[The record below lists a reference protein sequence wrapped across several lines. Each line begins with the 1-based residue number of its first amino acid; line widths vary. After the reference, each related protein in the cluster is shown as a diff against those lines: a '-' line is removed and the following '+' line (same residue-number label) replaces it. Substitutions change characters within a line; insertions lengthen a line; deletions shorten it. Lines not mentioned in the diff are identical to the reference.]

1 MAEID
6 LFKAEGEAGFD
17 EGWVEGSVGVEGG
30 ITAGLHARICHGI
43 DLGVDI
49 GAAAEAEARL
59 RLLVLGA
66 RANVGAMARAGVR
79 GQVTLDPNVFERFG
93 LTARVEAAA
102 EAAARARLEISLEA
116 EYVADLAAQQLNGL
130 ALELFLAFLREIRV
144 GGGVMGK
151 IAYSAMARGH
161 IQVAGSFKEDEGF
174 TIGGGYSVGLKG
186 GTGMDYFI
194 NLGFENP
201 RRFFGTAVDLIV
213 DEITSGLRDEL
224 PDGSDFAI
232 EIFRFITP
240 AALFAAYEVG
250 QTSLASGMTDPQKL
264 VRTFMQVM
272 AEELQRYLIDKAAE
286 FSSQMV
292 AGLTEEALFRL
303 AGRELTGVERQS
315 LEDVSQQLIAVLQDG
330 RIQAEDLDEIILFS
344 TTLAQLVSP
353 QMVQRYRR
361 PLAILWTAVTAGIA
375 LRDVG
380 QLMASGEISIGGVG
394 AGGRAFIRE
403 MPPVAS
409 MPSVVVQEYMLEVAD
424 FDGMQLTFDHAVDY
438 LVNIGIGPIMSEQA
452 PEIKALLDQ
461 LHRTTGISPGNIIT
475 FGLQGAIGGSLNQTE
490 LFQEL
495 TDFVRNCVDEVLRTY
510 VFAAFDRAAGGN
522 EDARLYMDE
531 VARPSVE
538 LLVSFL
544 FEQLDRSLEN
554 PSLIGSAEYLAN
566 LQGGLSALL
575 YKIVARNLVV
585 LEQIAAD
592 KVREQAV
599 NAFSVL
605 EQEVRSDQSAVL
617 MQTSLEHIDEVLAQL
632 SRYVPAAPTETGLTE
647 EQVAAIQT
655 FVADMLSMAQE
666 FFSHEIF
673 TDSRWNRRRQ
683 ALLALLLSLDKDF
696 DWSSGDLIQEAV
708 DTIQSCLFVP
718 DEQAIQDILDVNLEI
733 LSDQLAVALRRVP
746 AALNPL
752 ILALMTPRLEEMS
765 ALAEQAVQFFNSLLN
780 AAEAA
785 LEALQEAIEEAGE
798 LAADAADAV
807 VTAIDNAVDDLSSL
821 GNQAVRTALVATGK
835 NNLRTL
841 GAPDN
846 VVDGFGT
853 VLTGIA
859 GLISPLIDAALEQIR
874 TADFIQEALDQAV
887 AGFTPAELL
896 MAHSVQGLQPQASN
910 AFGTAFRQKTADL
923 FIPTDGSEPNPL
935 FTVET
940 FGFKALSPTD
950 FAATTAQQV
959 MNLLSVDK
967 LLSPRLKQAIQEA
980 VKASRLA
987 QKSSKESE
995 KQNATANYQAVKGRA
1010 GTSLEIYSPAP
1021 LEDHTDRIF
1030 AYGPQVPLS
1039 IRIRKAGRNWAS
1051 NEQGRRI
1058 QLSCNGHPLSLSA
1071 ADWSFDA
1078 DRSQILIAT
1087 SLRLDAGQLI
1097 PGLNVLEISIAN
1109 TESSRL
1115 RHTVNFLVDPEGPP
1129 LIEELVIDG
1138 EQSRFN
1144 APGNDHRAAY
1154 EEFVLLRWNG
1164 TSAFDLSGW
1173 KVRDLARHEYTFG
1186 DTTLAPGQVLRLRT
1200 GGNANEDSQTDVHWG
1215 RKQAVWNNDG
1225 DTVLLIDPEGL
1236 VRNQYTYD
1244 NRKQ

>member
-17 EGWVEGSVGVEGG
+17 EGWVEGSAGIVGG
-30 ITAGLHARICHGI
+30 ITGGLHARICHGI
-43 DLGVDI
+43 DLGIDI
-49 GAAAEAEARL
+49 GAAAEAEGRL

-66 RANVGAMARAGVR
+66 RANVGVMARAGVR
-79 GQVTLDPNVFERFG
+79 GQVTLDPNIFERFG
-93 LTARVEAAA
+93 LTARLEAAA

-194 NLGFENP
+194 NLGFDNP

-213 DEITSGLRDEL
+213 NEITSGLRDEL
-224 PDGSDFAI
+224 PAGSDFAI

-250 QTSLASGMTDPQKL
+250 QTSLASGITDSQKL

-292 AGLTEEALFRL
+292 AGLAEEALLRL
-303 AGRELTGVERQS
+303 AGRELTGEEKQS
-315 LEDVSQQLIAVLQDG
+315 LEDASQQLIATLQDG
-330 RIQAEDLDEIILFS
+330 RIQAEDLDEVILFS

-361 PLAILWTAVTAGIA
+361 PLAILWTAVTAGVA

-380 QLMASGEISIGGVG
+380 QLMVSGEISIGVVG

-424 FDGMQLTFDHAVDY
+424 FDGTQLTFDHAVDY

-452 PEIKALLDQ
+452 PEISVLLDQ

-490 LFQEL
+490 LYQEL
-495 TDFVRNCVDEVLRTY
+495 TEFVRHCVDEVVRTY
-510 VFAAFDRAAGGN
+510 VFEAFDRASGDN
-522 EDARLYMDE
+522 DDARLYMDE
-531 VARPSVE
+531 VARPAVE

-544 FEQLDRSLEN
+544 FEQLDRSLAS

-599 NAFSVL
+599 HAFSIL
-605 EQEVRSDQSAVL
+605 EQEVRSDQSTVL

-632 SRYVPAAPTETGLTE
+632 SRYVPVVPTETGLTE
-647 EQVAAIQT
+647 AQVAAIQT
-655 FVADMLSMAQE
+655 FIAEMLSMAQE

-673 TDSRWNRRRQ
+673 TDSRWDRRRQ

-696 DWSSGDLIQEAV
+696 DWSSRDLIQEAV

-718 DEQAIQDILDVNLEI
+718 DEQAIEDIYNINLEV

-746 AALNPL
+746 PALNSL
-752 ILALMTPRLEEMS
+752 ILALMAPQLEEMS
-765 ALAEQAVQFFNSLLN
+765 DLAEQSAQFFNSLLN
-780 AAEAA
+780 AAEAT

-798 LAADAADAV
+798 LAAAAADAV
-807 VTAIDNAVDDLSSL
+807 VTAIDNAVNGLSSL
-821 GNQAVRTALVATGK
+821 GSEAIRTALVATGK
-835 NNLRTL
+835 NNLRAL

-846 VVDGFGT
+846 VVDGFGA
-853 VLTGIA
+853 VLAGIA
-859 GLISPLIDAALEQIR
+859 GLISPLIDAVLEQIR
-874 TADFIQEALDQAV
+874 TADFIQQALDEAV
-887 AGFTPAELL
+887 TGFTPAELL
-896 MAHSVQGLQPQASN
+896 MAQSVQGLQPQASN
-910 AFGTAFRQKTADL
+910 AFGTTFRQKVKDL
-923 FIPTDGSEPNPL
+923 FIPTDGSDPNPL

-940 FGFKALSPTD
+940 FGFKALSPSD

-959 MNLLSVDK
+959 LSLLSANS

-980 VKASRLA
+980 VKASKLA
-987 QKSSKESE
+987 QKASKETQR
-995 KQNATANYQAVKGRA
+995 QNAIANYQAVKGRE

-1021 LEDHTDRIF
+1021 LEDRVDRIF

-1039 IRIRKAGRNWAS
+1039 IRIHKAGQSWAS
-1051 NEQGRRI
+1051 NDQGRRI
-1058 QLSCNGHPLSLSA
+1058 QISCNGHALSLSA
-1071 ADWSFDA
+1071 SEWSYNDA
-1078 DRSQILIAT
+1078 RSQILITAT
-1087 SLRLDAGQLI
+1087 LRLDAGQVI
-1097 PGLNVLEISIAN
+1097 PGLNVLEISVAN

-1115 RHTVNFLVDPEGPP
+1115 RHTVNFLVDPDGPP
-1129 LIEELVIDG
+1129 PMEELVIDG

-1144 APGNDHRAAY
+1144 APGNDHRSAY
-1154 EEFVLLRWNG
+1154 EEFVLLRWEG
-1164 TSAFDLSGW
+1164 TSALDLSGW
-1173 KVRDLARHEYTFG
+1173 KFRDLARHEYTFG
-1186 DTTLAPGQVLRLRT
+1186 TLNMAPGQVLRLRT
-1200 GGNANEDSQTDVHWG
+1200 GGSADEDSQTDVHWG
-1215 RKQAVWNNDG
+1215 RKSAVWNNEG
-1225 DTVLLIDPEGL
+1225 DTVLLIDSKGL
-1236 VRNQYTYD
+1236 IRSQYTYG
-1244 NRKQ
+1244 NRQQ